1 VENRTTV
8 DSRRILRLALGT
20 ALAIAFSQAVNW
32 PISFVTPIIAGLLL
46 SLPLPAPSL
55 KMTLIVMGVLAGTFL
70 FSFLLL
76 PYLYHARAA
85 GVVLVSLALFG
96 SFYVT
101 AAGGSALTGTLLT
114 LSLTLL
120 TTIGSVS
127 IDAFMDLTKGLLWS
141 ALIGIVFTWIAH
153 ALLPDQPKPSLPV
166 AGGGEKPEPARP
178 ESNEAVRSAFRS
190 VVIVFPVMLLFLFLS
205 TSSAYTVI
213 MIKIATMGQ
222 QATSMKGRELSREFL
237 ASTFW
242 GGLGAVVA
250 WLAMKVFPSLV
261 LYSLLI
267 ALAALIYGRGIF
279 RAGSMHPKATMWQ
292 YAFITMITVLG
303 PTVGSMASGQSASDK
318 FFVRLVYFGIVA
330 VYGWLA
336 VTVFDGFWKG
346 RTADHASPVSEP
358 IKS

>member
-1 VENRTTV
+1 MENRTAV

-46 SLPLPAPSL
+46 SLPLPAPTL
-55 KMTLIVMGVLAGTFL
+55 KMTIIVMVALAGTLL

-76 PYLYHARAA
+76 PYLYHSRAA

-101 AAGGSALTGTLLT
+101 AAGGPALIGTLLT
-114 LSLTLL
+114 LALTLL

-127 IDAFMDLTKGLLWS
+127 IDAFVDLTKGLIWS
-141 ALIGIVFTWIAH
+141 ALMGIVFAWVAH
-153 ALLPDQPKPSLPV
+153 ALLPDHAMPPLP
-166 AGGGEKPEPARP
+166 AGDGEKPKPARP
-178 ESNEAVRSAFRS
+178 ERHEAVRSAFRS

-222 QATSMKGRELSREFL
+222 QATSIKGRELSREFL

-336 VTVFDGFWKG
+336 VTVFDSFWKG

>member
-1 VENRTTV
+1 MKNRTAV

-55 KMTLIVMGVLAGTFL
+55 KMTLIVMGALAGTLL

-101 AAGGSALTGTLLT
+101 AAGGSALIGTLLT
-114 LSLTLL
+114 LALTLL
-120 TTIGSVS
+120 TTICSAS
-127 IDAFMDLTKGLLWS
+127 IDAFLDLTKGLIWS
-141 ALIGIVFTWIAH
+141 ALMGIVFAWVAH
-153 ALLPDQPKPSLPV
+153 ALLPNHTMPSLP
-166 AGGGEKPEPARP
+166 AGDGEKPKPARP
-178 ESNEAVRSAFRS
+178 ESHEAVRSAFRS

-213 MIKIATMGQ
+213 MIKIATTGQ
-222 QATSMKGRELSREFL
+222 QATSIKGRELSREFL

-242 GGLGAVVA
+242 GGAGGSCCLAGNESVSIPGA
-250 WLAMKVFPSLV
+250 LQPSHCSGYDYLRQG
-261 LYSLLI
+261 YFQS
-267 ALAALIYGRGIF
+267 
-279 RAGSMHPKATMWQ
+279 GS
-292 YAFITMITVLG
+292 
-303 PTVGSMASGQSASDK
+303 
-318 FFVRLVYFGIVA
+318 
-330 VYGWLA
+330 
-336 VTVFDGFWKG
+336 
-346 RTADHASPVSEP
+346 HASQGGNVAICIHHNDHCARTNCRINGIRPECV
-358 IKS
+358 

>member
-1 VENRTTV
+1 MENRTAV

-55 KMTLIVMGVLAGTFL
+55 KMTLIVMGALAGTLL

-101 AAGGSALTGTLLT
+101 AAGGPALIGTLLT
-114 LSLTLL
+114 LALTLL

-127 IDAFMDLTKGLLWS
+127 IDAFIDLTKGLIWS
-141 ALIGIVFTWIAH
+141 ALMGIVFAWVAH
-153 ALLPDQPKPSLPV
+153 ALLPDQPKPPLP
-166 AGGGEKPEPARP
+166 AGDGEKPTPAKP
-178 ESNEAVRSAFRS
+178 ESSEAVRSAFRS

-205 TSSAYTVI
+205 TSSAYAVI

-222 QATSMKGRELSREFL
+222 QATSIKTRELSREFL

-242 GGLGAVVA
+242 GGLGAIVA
-250 WLAMKVFPSLV
+250 WLAMRAFPSLV

-267 ALAALIYGRGIF
+267 GLAALIYGRGIF
-279 RAGSMHPKATMWQ
+279 RAGAMHPKAAMWQ

-318 FFVRLVYFGIVA
+318 FFVRLVYFAIVA

-346 RTADHASPVSEP
+346 RTGDSASPASEP